1 MEVIKKSGLRQP
13 YEINKVKIA
22 LQKTAKSI
30 NESFTEADWK
40 ELKPRILARLE
51 SVMEGREEIFFWEI
65 DDAVIDS
72 LLRSRFKEI
81 AKEYITSRSRVRQ
94 DKLNDIGINPVA
106 FSVVK
111 ERYLRKDAE
120 GNPIETI
127 GEMFCRV
134 ATEIARVE
142 KVKKLKEDY
151 TDKFKNMLC
160 KLDFLPNSPAL
171 VSAGAKHKGTY
182 LACYAYGIEDSLE
195 DIMAVVYKTA
205 KTFQLGGGVG
215 VSIAKLREQGA
226 KIDTTNGHSSGS
238 VEFLKLFDTMCTVI
252 KTGGFRRGA
261 LMCLTEYDHPDIEW
275 FIRCKKDTKVLN
287 NMNISVLV
295 NDDFFTLIKDN
306 KDIGLVSPKT
316 KTVVKKV
323 NANLLL
329 EMMALNMWES
339 GEPGILFYNRMNKDN
354 PTPHLGDIRL
364 TNPCSESNLR
374 NNEACCLGSIN
385 LVNHLTEDKSD
396 IDWDKL
402 AATTKLA
409 VRFLDNMLDATPYP
423 GIEVAEETLRTRKI
437 GLGVMGFADA
447 LIYLKVKYSSPNAIV
462 WAGKIMSFIN
472 DVASQESIDLGKE
485 KGVYPA
491 CLPKYLQRRNA
502 IVTVQAPTGTLS
514 MISGISPGIEP
525 NFYKSYNR
533 NIVGIGEVT
542 ITHPLRDNEFFE
554 IATQIPVEQHLAILA
569 EFQKYVE
576 NSVSKTLNV
585 PETTTVQEIKELI
598 IKAHDANVKGITI
611 LRERSNRE
619 SLIKVNCEECR
630 I

>member
-1 MEVIKKSGLRQP
+1 MDVIKKSGLRQP
-13 YEINKVKIA
+13 YDITKVKIA

-30 NESFTEADWK
+30 NEEFKEADWK
-40 ELKPRILARLE
+40 EIKPRILARLE
-51 SVMEGREEIFFWEI
+51 SVIEGREEIFFWEI

-81 AKEYITSRSRVRQ
+81 AREYIQSRSRTRQ
-94 DKLNDIGINPVA
+94 DKLNDVGINPVA
-106 FSVVK
+106 FSVIK

-120 GNPIETI
+120 GKPLETVK
-127 GEMFCRV
+127 EMFYRV
-134 ATEIARVE
+134 ATEMARVE
-142 KVKKLKEDY
+142 KDKKLRYEY
-151 TDKFKNMLC
+151 TDKFSKILC
-160 KLDFLPNSPAL
+160 NLDFLPNSPCL

-226 KIDTTNGHSSGS
+226 KIETTNGFSSGS

-261 LMCLTEYDHPDIEW
+261 LMCLNEYDHPDIEW

-287 NMNISVLV
+287 NMNISVLT
-295 NDDFFTLIKDN
+295 NDKFFDAIKKGELIDL
-306 KDIGLVSPKT
+306 ISRKT
-316 KTVVKKV
+316 KQPLMKMD
-323 NANLLL
+323 ANLLL
-329 EMMALNMWES
+329 EMMANNIWEH
-339 GEPGILFYNRMNKDN
+339 GEPGILFYDRMNKDN

-385 LVNHLTEDKSD
+385 LVNHMNEDKTD
-396 IDWDKL
+396 MDWDKL
-402 AATTKLA
+402 AITTKLA
-409 VRFLDNMLDATPYP
+409 VRFLDNMLSASPYP
-423 GIEVAEETLRTRKI
+423 SEEVSKETLSTRKI
-437 GLGVMGFADA
+437 GLGVMGYADT
-447 LIYLKVKYSSPNAIV
+447 LIYLKVKYSSKEAIN

-472 DVASQESIDLGKE
+472 DVAIQESIDLGVE
-485 KGVYPA
+485 KGVYPE
-491 CLPKYLQRRNA
+491 CKPKYPQRRNA

-514 MISGISPGIEP
+514 MIAGVSSGIEP
-525 NFYKSYNR
+525 NFYKSYTR
-533 NIVGIGEVT
+533 PITGIGEVT
-542 ITHPLRDNEFFE
+542 ITHPLRESPYFE
-554 IATQIPVEQHLAILA
+554 IATDITPEQHLNILA
-569 EFQKYVE
+569 EFQKNIE

-585 PETTTVQEIKELI
+585 PETITVKEIKDLI
-598 IKAHDANVKGITI
+598 VKAHDMDVKGITI

-619 SLIKVNCEECR
+619 PLMKVNCEECK